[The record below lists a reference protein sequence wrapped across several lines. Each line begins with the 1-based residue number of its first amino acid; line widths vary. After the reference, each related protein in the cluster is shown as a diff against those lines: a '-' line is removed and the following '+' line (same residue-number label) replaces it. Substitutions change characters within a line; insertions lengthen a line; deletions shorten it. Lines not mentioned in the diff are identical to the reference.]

1 MWRCDCDPMLIG
13 FSDFVLLLL
22 RFMFCFV
29 RLDDLVVEKERV
41 KSLTEEIEQTVSE
54 IQGS

>member
-1 MWRCDCDPMLIG
+1 MLIG

-22 RFMFCFV
+22 RFMFCSV